1 MPLQLAE
8 LAVRFGCELRGDPD
22 ASIDRVAS
30 LQEGGPGSL
39 AFLANPRYRR
49 HLAATRATA
58 VVLDASTAGAC
69 PVAAL
74 VTPNPYATYARI
86 AQLLHPEPPLAAGR
100 HPSAVV
106 EDGAEVDD
114 TAYVGALAFV
124 AAGAVIGPR
133 VLVGP
138 GSVVLSGARIGAD
151 TRLVARVT
159 ICERVRI
166 GVRCMLHPGSVLG
179 ADGFGHA
186 QDVGG
191 YVRVPQVG
199 SVTVG
204 DDVEVGANTTIDRG
218 AIGDTV
224 IGDGVKIDNQVQVGH
239 NVRIGEHTVIAA
251 CSGVSGSAVI
261 GRRCMLGG
269 MVGVVGHL
277 EICDDVAI
285 TGRTMVSSSIRR
297 PGMYSSGLPAD
308 DARRFRRN
316 AARFQHLDEL
326 AKRVRRLEG
335 GAGAQG
341 NEDAEGGDD
350 E

>member
-1 MPLQLAE
+1 VPLQLAE

-22 ASIDRVAS
+22 ATVDRVAS
-30 LQEGGPGSL
+30 LQEGGPGTL

-49 HLAATRATA
+49 HLAATRASA
-58 VVLDASTAGAC
+58 VVLDSSAAGDC

-74 VTPNPYATYARI
+74 VTGNPYATYARI

-100 HPSAVV
+100 HPNALV
-106 EDGAEVDD
+106 EDGAEVDAS
-114 TAYVGALAFV
+114 AYVGALAYV
-124 AAGAVIGPR
+124 AAGATIGPR
-133 VLVGP
+133 VVVGA
-138 GSVVLSGARIGAD
+138 GSVVLAGARIGAD
-151 TRLVARVT
+151 TKLVARVT
-159 ICERVRI
+159 VCERVQV
-166 GVRCMLHPGSVLG
+166 GMRCVLHPGSVLG

-186 QDVGG
+186 PDSGG
-191 YVRVPQVG
+191 YVRVPQIG
-199 SVTVG
+199 SVVLG
-204 DDVEVGANTTIDRG
+204 NDVDVGANTTIDRG
-218 AIGDTV
+218 AIGDTM

-251 CSGVSGSAVI
+251 CAGISGSAVI

-297 PGMYSSGLPAD
+297 PGVYSSGLPAD
-308 DARRFRRN
+308 EARRFRRN

-326 AKRVRRLEG
+326 AKRVRRLEA
-335 GAGAQG
+335 GAGWQD
-341 NEDAEGGDD
+341 EDEGEAERD